1 MKKGVNTDMKFDSIK
16 YFFND
21 ALKSIKRNKTLS
33 IASIATVAATLF
45 ILGVITLTMVNVD
58 KAVTQLGSMVEVQIF
73 LKDDITEEQKTALK
87 DKIEA
92 VEGVK
97 GINIETKE
105 QALEKVRDQLKDN
118 AGALTAGFEE
128 KNPFP
133 GSYTVKVSKPEVVDN
148 IIASIKD
155 SEGIELIKDARDLI
169 VKISNLTKSVKVV
182 GVVSF
187 TVFILVSLFLIGN
200 TIKITVYSRKREIGI
215 MKYVGATDWF
225 IRWPFI
231 IEGVLLGIVG
241 GIISTILLSLGYGV
255 LVSKMS
261 PDALM
266 GFSLIGVSYVWKV
279 VVWEFILAGT
289 FIGTVGSIISMRKFL
304 KV

>member
-1 MKKGVNTDMKFDSIK
+1 MKFDSIK

-33 IASIATVAATLF
+33 IASVATVAATLF
-45 ILGVITLTMVNVD
+45 ILGVITLTMVNVN
-58 KAVTQLGSMVEVQIF
+58 KAVEQLGSKVEMKVF
-73 LKDDITEEQKTALK
+73 FKDEITEKQKTSLK
-87 DKIEA
+87 KTLDEI
-92 VEGVK
+92 EGVK
-97 GINIETKE
+97 EVNIETKE
-105 QALEKVRDQLKDN
+105 QALEKVKEQLNDN
-118 AGALTAGFEE
+118 AGVLTAGLET

-133 GSYTVKVSKPEVVDN
+133 GSYTVKVNKPEVIDVIVAAVKDAEGVES
-148 IIASIKD
+148 IA
-155 SEGIELIKDARDLI
+155 DARDI
-169 VKISNLTKSVKVV
+169 IEKVSALTNSVKVV
-182 GVVSF
+182 GAVSF
-187 TVFILVSLFLIGN
+187 VVFIIVSLFLIGN

-231 IEGVLLGIVG
+231 IEGVMLGIIG
-241 GIISTILLSLGYGV
+241 GIISTIILSIVYNL
-255 LVSKMS
+255 LVSKLPS
-261 PDALM
+261 QALM

-279 VVWEFILAGT
+279 VIWEFILAGT